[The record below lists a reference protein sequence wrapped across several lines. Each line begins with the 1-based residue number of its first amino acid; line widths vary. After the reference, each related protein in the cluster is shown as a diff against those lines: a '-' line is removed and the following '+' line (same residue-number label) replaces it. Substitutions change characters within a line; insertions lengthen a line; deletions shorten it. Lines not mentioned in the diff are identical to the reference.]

1 MKIILE
7 HVRSFSRRCE
17 VPIRPLTL
25 LVGENSSGKSTF
37 LSVVSCVLNSARF
50 PANPNFNEPPYNL
63 GTFETIATYK
73 GGKYGRDEAFSIGFS
88 DDREGREHGPRTA
101 VATYGSESGNIVLR
115 RLESSSRSGKL
126 DLKLDGLSLE
136 GSVVIQPNRGR
147 SPKHVSFRASLNEAA
162 LIAQRPFAIHIID
175 SIFGARNSRSRQSS
189 KGPDFQSVYQ
199 LLDAAEPPYRNSYSF
214 APIRSKPRRTYDESS
229 EEYSPEGDHIPKLL
243 ARLLRQEPSSADSR
257 SVQAALSQFGK
268 ESGLFNR
275 ITVKKLGQKMTDPFQ
290 IQVAVAGP
298 AVNLTDVGYGVSQAL
313 PIVVQ
318 SVLKTTSRVLLMQ
331 QPEVHLHPRAQAALG
346 SFFAG
351 LIEADERLVIMETHS
366 DYLVDRV
373 RQEVASGKLDRNKVQ
388 ILFFDKPKLETKIY
402 PITLD
407 ESGNIESAPETYRS
421 FFLREQLNLFSRTGD

>member
-1 MKIILE
+1 
-7 HVRSFSRRCE
+7 
-17 VPIRPLTL
+17 
-25 LVGENSSGKSTF
+25 
-37 LSVVSCVLNSARF
+37 
-50 PANPNFNEPPYNL
+50 
-63 GTFETIATYK
+63 
-73 GGKYGRDEAFSIGFS
+73 
-88 DDREGREHGPRTA
+88 
-101 VATYGSESGNIVLR
+101 
-115 RLESSSRSGKL
+115 
-126 DLKLDGLSLE
+126 
-136 GSVVIQPNRGR
+136 
-147 SPKHVSFRASLNEAA
+147 
-162 LIAQRPFAIHIID
+162 
-175 SIFGARNSRSRQSS
+175 
-189 KGPDFQSVYQ
+189 
-199 LLDAAEPPYRNSYSF
+199 
-214 APIRSKPRRTYDESS
+214 
-229 EEYSPEGDHIPKLL
+229 
-243 ARLLRQEPSSADSR
+243 
-257 SVQAALSQFGK
+257 
-268 ESGLFNR
+268 
-275 ITVKKLGQKMTDPFQ
+275 MTDPFQ